1 LLNFG
6 YCEIF
11 FLFRLLEE
19 GCNSDITFCIRG
31 SNMKAH
37 RFILAARSEYFQQ
50 IIDGKW
56 KDKQNVS
63 ISNALV
69 SYFRIVKN
77 TSYFSLRATHKGL
90 TLVVPTYC
98 VLFVSQRTC
107 YRL

>member
-1 LLNFG
+1 
-6 YCEIF
+6 
-11 FLFRLLEE
+11 
-19 GCNSDITFCIRG
+19 
-31 SNMKAH
+31 MKAH

-69 SYFRIVKN
+69 SYFRIVKIVHIFRLELL
-77 TSYFSLRATHKGL
+77 TKIL